1 MVTDLSK
8 RCNFCEGNVY
18 VLVDVKHVGDKPIND
33 RRQACEIWY

>member
-8 RCNFCEGNVY
+8 KKCSFCEGNAY
-18 VLVDVKHVGDKPIND
+18 VDVKHVGDKLIND